1 MEDNIQITISKK
13 TLRLLDIVKQYSP
26 DADYDDVI
34 VFLIGQYSK
43 KLEEITDKTFSKSVI
58 MDGVEDEQ

>member
-58 MDGVEDEQ
+58 MDGVEDE